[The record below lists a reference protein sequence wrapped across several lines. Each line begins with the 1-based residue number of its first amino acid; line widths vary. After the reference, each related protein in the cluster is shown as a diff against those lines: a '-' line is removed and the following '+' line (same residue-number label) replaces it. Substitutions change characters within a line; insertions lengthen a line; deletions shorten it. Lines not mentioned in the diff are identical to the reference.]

1 MAYEKKGNKSI
12 KIIDIEKG
20 TEQIEEYLFGGT
32 IRFNKAKE
40 LILKISPS
48 SETLY
53 AWAERYHTSHKTD
66 AKRLGEISYLYL
78 VSSKGDASKI
88 NEIALQLLEQSEK
101 ENLMIA
107 ATMFGE
113 GCRMGNQYAAASY
126 MYCLISGKGTRK
138 NIKAAAKVYFDYKD
152 KGIELN
158 RAFASRTQKGKAIR
172 IPKSTV
178 WKRELTALKFG
189 KVSKSI
195 SDKVFVPLNSIFALP
210 NEYWNF
216 KQAESVR
223 NENEAIAAEVAK
235 GNFEAADGC
244 RDGGCTESLMA
255 GQRVLFVYL
264 GVFSLI
270 LAMVIALL
278 AGHIPNWLVYTIC
291 ILLFFPSVYGVE
303 GKITGIFTLIPPL
316 AIAGYGVYNVWGWN
330 WSNIISNLTFWNVIG
345 TVFIIGIV
353 VMIAVY
359 LWLFSNFLMG
369 FWFHYLVA
377 IEWKYGSLK
386 AFCFALISLGM
397 TLCGGY
403 LLYQNG
409 MLF

>member
-1 MAYEKKGNKSI
+1 MAYEKKENKAI
-12 KIIDIEKG
+12 KIADIEKS

-53 AWAERYHTSHKTD
+53 AWAERYHKSHKTD
-66 AKRLGEISYLYL
+66 AKRLGEITYLYL
-78 VSSKGDASKI
+78 VSSKGVASKI

-101 ENLMIA
+101 ENLKIA
-107 ATMFGE
+107 AAMFGE

-126 MYCLISGKGTRK
+126 MYCLITGKGVRK
-138 NIKAAAKVYFDYKD
+138 NIKAAAKVYFDYKE

-189 KVSKSI
+189 KMSKSI

-210 NEYWNF
+210 NEYWDF
-216 KQAESVR
+216 KGKE
-223 NENEAIAAEVAK
+223 IARKEEEVIATEVAK
-235 GNFEAADGC
+235 GNIEAADGC
-244 RDGGCTESLMA
+244 RYGGCTESLMA
-255 GQRVLFVYL
+255 GQRVLFGYM
-264 GVFSLI
+264 GVFTLI
-270 LAMVIALL
+270 LALIIALFT
-278 AGHIPNWLVYTIC
+278 GHIPNWLVYTIC
-291 ILLFFPSVYGVE
+291 ILLFFPSVYGIE
-303 GKITGIFTLIPPL
+303 GKITGIFTSIPPL
-316 AIAGYGVYNVWGWN
+316 ALAGYGVYYACGGN
-330 WSNIISNLTFWNVIG
+330 WSNFTSNLTFWNVIS
-345 TVFIIGIV
+345 TVVVIGIV
-353 VMIAVY
+353 VMFVAY

-409 MLF
+409 IIF